1 MFLQMLKKL
10 HFWYRKASLNE
21 RMHSHIGCI
30 CLTFLHCAFSNVYSN
45 RLNEFFSTVHFE
57 MSLWR
62 TWIRAGKFALI
73 AFIWFFSTVF
83 FKCLLKVIWWEQAN
97 LHCLHLFNFS
107 PLWIIKCLLK
117 DSLDSNPSSCS
128 SGLTMSRSK
137 SMIDP
142 LSFDWKIPNNWIKYE
157 WTALKKQKI

>member
-1 MFLQMLKKL
+1 MYVTL
-10 HFWYRKASLNE
+10 
-21 RMHSHIGCI
+21 
-30 CLTFLHCAFSNVYSN
+30 V
-45 RLNEFFSTVHFE
+45 EFFSTVHFE
-57 MSLWR
+57 MSLRR

-157 WTALKKQKI
+157 WTALKKQKYKWASSWDQILKLSESDTDVGTDKKNCNWSNFLLLTYKNAD

>member
-1 MFLQMLKKL
+1 M
-10 HFWYRKASLNE
+10 R
-21 RMHSHIGCI
+21 GCI
-30 CLTFLHCAFSNVYSN
+30 VTLV
-45 RLNEFFSTVHFE
+45 EFFSTVHFE
-57 MSLWR
+57 MSLRR

-137 SMIDP
+137 SMINP

-157 WTALKKQKI
+157 WTALKKKNINGLHLGIRYLNCPNQIRMLELIKKKL